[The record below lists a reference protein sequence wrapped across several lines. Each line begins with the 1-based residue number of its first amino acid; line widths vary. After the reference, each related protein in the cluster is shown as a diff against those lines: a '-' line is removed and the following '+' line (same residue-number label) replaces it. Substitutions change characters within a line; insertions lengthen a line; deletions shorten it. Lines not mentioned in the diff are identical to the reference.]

1 MVNLWESRKRLI
13 DGDWREQTTK
23 ERARKTGRKT
33 LLNEPGVLT
42 VKCLIAKDKQPPKV
56 FYGTASTRTDV
67 KLNFREMLRN
77 AVNNAIM
84 SYYKKF
90 GKTSPRVQVIDYSV
104 KYFDELIKIKRVRV
118 KNHYRVMT
126 FNRISGKIQS
136 NTKWKRNDL
145 DVDINDYYKD
155 FVEGY

>member
-13 DGDWREQTTK
+13 STDWREQATK
-23 ERARKTGRKT
+23 EKARKTGRKT

-42 VKCLIAKDKQPPKV
+42 VKCLIAKNNDKPRV

-67 KLNFREMLRN
+67 KLNFRELMKN
-77 AVNNAIM
+77 AVLNAIM
-84 SYYKKF
+84 SYYRKF

-104 KYFDELIKIKRVRV
+104 KYFDELIKIKRVSV
-118 KNHYRVMT
+118 KGKYRVMT
-126 FNRISGKIQS
+126 FNRLSGKIQS
-136 NTKWKRNDL
+136 NVEWKRNPL
-145 DVDINDYYKD
+145 DVSTEEYYRD